1 MAKKNDILQP
11 NEITQTQKKSI
22 KTRLLAAVFVI
33 LATVPLIILGDWFFF
48 FLVFE
53 FTVIS
58 AYEIIHCAKRKYN
71 PALYIVAIILSLLM
85 AYWPIIVSIPDFIAG
100 TRDFS
105 GHIYNAF
112 DKIYISVAVLALS
125 AFGLF
130 FMVIID
136 KGFSVR
142 DACFIFTMLIIIT
155 IAYQSGLFLRNL
167 PSIVYHQVYGPSE
180 SYFNFQDSFM
190 SSMLFVFVGIGT
202 FMTDTG
208 AFFVGIFFGKHK
220 MNPRISPKKTW
231 EGFVGGI
238 VVSFICSFGFGMAL
252 CATGNPLV
260 IGLVDMEHWY
270 ILLILS
276 ILIPFVSTLGD
287 FVFSSAKRYFEIKD
301 FGNLIPGHGGI
312 LDRVDSLIFT
322 MITCAVVLSLA
333 QYWGSFVK

>member
-1 MAKKNDILQP
+1 
-11 NEITQTQKKSI
+11 
-22 KTRLLAAVFVI
+22 
-33 LATVPLIILGDWFFF
+33 
-48 FLVFE
+48 
-53 FTVIS
+53 
-58 AYEIIHCAKRKYN
+58 
-71 PALYIVAIILSLLM
+71 
-85 AYWPIIVSIPDFIAG
+85 
-100 TRDFS
+100 
-105 GHIYNAF
+105 
-112 DKIYISVAVLALS
+112 
-125 AFGLF
+125 
-130 FMVIID
+130 
-136 KGFSVR
+136 
-142 DACFIFTMLIIIT
+142 
-155 IAYQSGLFLRNL
+155 
-167 PSIVYHQVYGPSE
+167 
-180 SYFNFQDSFM
+180 M